1 MHTPSLSGLTEGVN
15 ASDVTAFGR
24 LLMETDLDRIP
35 VDVIFHARWWHENH
49 GIIFDEGF
57 FLDPCRRV
65 EDERRMRA
73 ALYDRFGD
81 LGLGEKDAKPRPVIG
96 PVLLATGHVLP
107 TLFGC
112 DVVFREDTGAEVVAL
127 SLSAEEVMALELP
140 DLAKHPIWQAHMAM
154 MDALEEEFGYLEGDI
169 PVHGVINAAL
179 DIRGVDFLIDLLE
192 NPTLVDHLGWLIAQT
207 SAAMASTLR
216 QRTGSSSIS
225 INRIIAHID
234 PSIHIVPNCSLQM
247 ISPKTYEERLLK
259 FDHYLVQELAPGG
272 FHHCGSNGHLHAPV
286 YAKANPVYM
295 DVGWG
300 SDVAAVRRALPDA
313 WLSLRLGPVK
323 LLTCSVQEVY
333 EDVWRLLDAAGGAR
347 RAAIVCVNMDY
358 GTPDENVRAIF
369 QAVEAYKKERL
380 RLQA

>member
-1 MHTPSLSGLTEGVN
+1 
-15 ASDVTAFGR
+15 
-24 LLMETDLDRIP
+24 METDLDRIP
-35 VDVIFHARWWHENH
+35 VDVVFHARWWHENY
-49 GIIFDEGF
+49 GIIFDEDF
-57 FLDPCRRV
+57 FLDPRRRV

-73 ALYDRFGD
+73 ALYDRFGG

-112 DVVFREDTGAEVVAL
+112 EVIFREDTGPEVVAL
-127 SLSAEEVMALELP
+127 SLSAEEVMALKLL
-140 DLAKHPIWQAHMAM
+140 DLAKHPSWQAHVKM

-179 DIRGVDFLIDLLE
+179 EIRGQEFLIDLLK

-207 SAAMASTLR
+207 AAAMASMVR
-216 QRTGSSSIS
+216 KRTGSSSIT
-225 INRIIAHID
+225 INRIIKHID
-234 PSIHIVPNCSLQM
+234 PSVHIVPNCSLQM
-247 ISPKTYEERLLK
+247 ISPKTYETRLLK
-259 FDHYLVQELAPGG
+259 FDQYLLQELAPAG
-272 FHHCGSNGHLHAPV
+272 FHHCGGNGHLHAPV

-313 WLSLRLGPVK
+313 WLSLRLSPAK
-323 LLTCSVQEVY
+323 LLTYSVEKVY
-333 EDVWRLLDAAGGAR
+333 KDVWRLLDAAGGAR

-369 QAVEAYKKERL
+369 HAVEAYKKERVHNEI
-380 RLQA
+380 